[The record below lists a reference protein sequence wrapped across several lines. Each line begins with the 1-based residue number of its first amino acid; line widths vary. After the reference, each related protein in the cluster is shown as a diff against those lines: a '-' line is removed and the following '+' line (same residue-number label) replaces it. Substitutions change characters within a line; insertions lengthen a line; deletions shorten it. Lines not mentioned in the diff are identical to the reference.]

1 LDFEFR
7 KIQFKQTFLRGEL
20 LRTCHLKINKISL
33 VILLVVDP
41 LLLLFSYYI
50 FAGLG
55 NYPIVNIL
63 VGYIICVL
71 LIGIPVV
78 FIARL
83 SARKVELDSGYNLP
97 VFLSFLIF
105 FANILAA
112 ALVGIIASKIKPLP
126 EDALALRASGAI
138 AIKYEYYRSF
148 AFYIF

>member
-1 LDFEFR
+1 LSS
-7 KIQFKQTFLRGEL
+7 
-20 LRTCHLKINKISL
+20 KINKISL

>member
-1 LDFEFR
+1 LSS
-7 KIQFKQTFLRGEL
+7 
-20 LRTCHLKINKISL
+20 KINKISL

-71 LIGIPVV
+71 LIGIHVV

-112 ALVGIIASKIKPLP
+112 TLVGIIASKIKPLP